1 MDASRLQICC
11 VSEDCCCLLQR
22 ALAFLDSHHTCVSPA
37 TAGALPR
44 PSHLHS
50 CSPAPRPG
58 PTCASGA
65 PGTCAV
71 PAHVSAQPA
80 SVCCFQVSPHM
91 FPLPGPSHLRP
102 QTLPAR
108 KPSASSW
115 TSHTLQGGVS
125 GCSVLQDGRPS
136 HTPPPGQLL
145 GSGLQ
150 IPPSWSSGR
159 QVQGSDFAPL
169 HDSHTAGTSLL
180 ISSCPWLSPGG
191 SDSGFPMS
199 GVEGGCWAHP
209 QQKDTKSWLSP
220 SGSQHLFRV
229 KSLRLFPAFVF
240 QCLLIVNISSS
251 FHL

>member
-44 PSHLHS
+44 PSHLCS
-50 CSPAPRPG
+50 CCG
-58 PTCASGA
+58 GA

-150 IPPSWSSGR
+150 IPPSCSSGR

-169 HDSHTAGTSLL
+169 HDFHTAGTDLPANFQL
-180 ISSCPWLSPGG
+180 PLTVPWR
-191 SDSGFPMS
+191 
-199 GVEGGCWAHP
+199 
-209 QQKDTKSWLSP
+209 QWLWFSYEWSRRWVLGSP
-220 SGSQHLFRV
+220 SAERYKVLTLTQWFS
-229 KSLRLFPAFVF
+229 AFVQSKVSQTF
-240 QCLLIVNISSS
+240 SCFCFPVPPNC
-251 FHL
+251 